1 MLLKIG
7 GVVTAQIREQKD
19 RQNREKSVFYPFS
32 EVQLKILD
40 ELIEESRKE
49 IFEGRPLKN
58 GKIEI

>member
-19 RQNREKSVFYPFS
+19 RQNREKGVFYPFS

-49 IFEGRPLKN
+49 IFQEKN
-58 GKIEI
+58 DENERK